1 MDKYQNQNF
10 EIQRNFIHP
19 EKISEILSCCIC
31 DEVFNNPMRLDCGHT
46 FCYICL
52 ENWLKRNEQCPNCRT
67 TIIYTLISRDLL
79 AYNIIMSLEVCCNN
93 AKIGCPWKG
102 KLFDLNNHMK
112 VCNENISIIQN
123 LEKSSNKSEKKNRR
137 TMFTFQS
144 EKINKDKFLDYKFIY
159 SDSKKNDDISKDN
172 IEILKKIFSK

>member
-46 FCYICL
+46 FCFVCL
-52 ENWLKRNEQCPNCRT
+52 KNWLKKNDQCPNCRT
-67 TIIYTLISRDLL
+67 KINYTFISRDLL

-93 AKIGCPWKG
+93 ANIGCPWKG

-137 TMFTFQS
+137 SMLNF
-144 EKINKDKFLDYKFIY
+144 ENENINKEQFLNYTLNH
-159 SDSKKNDDISKDN
+159 SDSKKNDDISEDN
-172 IEILKKIFSK
+172 IEILKNIFSK